1 MSTQN
6 TMEMVLPFANDA
18 DTLRASRSNSPVI
31 AAAQKRRTRR
41 LDEMDLD
48 PPEGPVPDDIV
59 AKFAQA
65 VERQAKRQRM
75 RDAAA

>member
-18 DTLRASRSNSPVI
+18 DTLRTSRSSSPVI
-31 AAAQKRRTRR
+31 AAAQKRRTQR

-48 PPEGPVPDDIV
+48 PPEGRVPDDIV

-65 VERQAKRQRM
+65 VERQAKRQRL